1 MEVLLKNH
9 TLNETYLETWH
20 AKSKLWLSD
29 MARVN
34 SRLTGGAG
42 SNIMQYFASHF
53 VLCLIYPIFA
63 KDKLDALHHW
73 WRVLIQTIEIPNTAE
88 DDLCT

>member
-1 MEVLLKNH
+1 MKRI
-9 TLNETYLETWH
+9 W
-20 AKSKLWLSD
+20 K
-29 MARVN
+29 
-34 SRLTGGAG
+34 
-42 SNIMQYFASHF
+42 QYFASHF

-73 WRVLIQTIEIPNTAE
+73 WRALIQTTEIPNTAE

>member
-1 MEVLLKNH
+1 MLLKNH

-20 AKSKLWLSD
+20 AKSKLLLSD

-34 SRLTGGAG
+34 SRLTGEAG

-53 VLCLIYPIFA
+53 VLCLIYLIFA

-88 DDLCT
+88 DVLCT